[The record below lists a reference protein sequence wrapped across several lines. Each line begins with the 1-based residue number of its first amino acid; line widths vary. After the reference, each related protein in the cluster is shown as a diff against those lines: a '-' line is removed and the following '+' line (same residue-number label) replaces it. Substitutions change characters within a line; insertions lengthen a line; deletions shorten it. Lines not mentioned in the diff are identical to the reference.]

1 MTDSD
6 GVGDNSDVFP
16 LDSSEWIDTDSD
28 GVGDNSDVFPSDSSE
43 WIDTD
48 SDGVGDNSDVFPSDS
63 SEWIDT
69 DSDGVGRCFPI
80 RFFILMEW
88 AIILMRF
95 LNHLESIDSDGDGIG
110 DGSDKFPLDSNRYIE
125 DEPNYSML
133 FSIFV
138 MILVLFYI
146 IRK

>member
-1 MTDSD
+1 M
-6 GVGDNSDVFP
+6 GDNSDVFP

-28 GVGDNSDVFPSDSSE
+28 GVGDNSDAFP
-43 WIDTD
+43 
-48 SDGVGDNSDVFPSDS
+48 
-63 SEWIDT
+63 
-69 DSDGVGRCFPI
+69 
-80 RFFILMEW
+80 
-88 AIILMRF
+88 

>member
-1 MTDSD
+1 M
-6 GVGDNSDVFP
+6 GDNSDAFP
-16 LDSSEWIDTDSD
+16 
-28 GVGDNSDVFPSDSSE
+28 
-43 WIDTD
+43 
-48 SDGVGDNSDVFPSDS
+48 
-63 SEWIDT
+63 
-69 DSDGVGRCFPI
+69 
-80 RFFILMEW
+80 
-88 AIILMRF
+88 

-146 IRK
+146 IRKYILIRFLILNIIRFISESHSSHSKDP